1 MFDIVYFSSTSENTK
16 RFVDKLG
23 LVSRRIPLLTK
34 DVEGFHI
41 STPSVLVL
49 PTYGGGE
56 DKRAVPIQVIKFLND
71 PVNRSLIVGVIATG
85 NTNFGTTYAVA
96 GDIVSA
102 KLQVPLL
109 YRVEILGTP
118 NDIFEVKER
127 LQKLWDLQQNSH
139 QSPAFSS

>member
-71 PVNRSLIVGVIATG
+71 PVNRSLIAGVIATG